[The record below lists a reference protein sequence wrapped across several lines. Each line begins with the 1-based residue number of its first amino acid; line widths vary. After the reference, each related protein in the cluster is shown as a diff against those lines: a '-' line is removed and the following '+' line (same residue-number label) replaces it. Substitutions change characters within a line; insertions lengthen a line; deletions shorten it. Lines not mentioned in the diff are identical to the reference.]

1 MRIFL
6 SYRRGDVGG
15 YAGRLADALHA
26 RMGPRSVFQDVLDIA
41 PGQDY
46 TAVIDRALDD
56 SDALLAVIGPGWL
69 TASTPQ
75 GSPRLFAA
83 DDYVRLEIARAL
95 DRDVRVVPV
104 LVGGAT
110 LPAGADLPEALQRL
124 AQRQAVVL
132 HDETWH
138 QDVDGLMRS
147 LRGKASSPT
156 QRRRGGPVALAV
168 AAPLA
173 ALGAG
178 AWWLWGPT
186 DEGGSGQEAGAEIA
200 SCPPLT
206 GDGWTAIQLSADP
219 IGGEEVEGGELIFS
233 VEAASWRPQGSAWQV
248 TLATTMEAALPSGAY
263 HGDWRYDSLVVAQRP
278 FAVTCFSPSPEFVD
292 AETVGDALIGFD
304 VACEPVGYIQ
314 LRLENDADR
323 IDVTPPTLEP
333 GEC

>member
-1 MRIFL
+1 VRIFL

-15 YAGRLADALHA
+15 YAGRLADVRHA
-26 RMGPRSVFQDVLDIA
+26 RVGPKNVFQDVLDIA

-46 TAVIDRALDD
+46 TAVIDRALDE

-69 TASTPQ
+69 PASTPQ

-104 LVGGAT
+104 LVGGAA
-110 LPAGADLPEALQRL
+110 LPAAAQLPEVLQRL

-147 LRGKASSPT
+147 LRGEPAVPT
-156 QRRRGGPVALAV
+156 QRRRRGLVVLGILLVALGV
-168 AAPLA
+168 
-173 ALGAG
+173 GG
-178 AWWLWGPT
+178 GWWLLRPT
-186 DEGGSGQEAGAEIA
+186 DDGGSGEESAAEIA
-200 SCPPLT
+200 SCASPTT
-206 GDGWTAIQLSADP
+206 GNGWTGIELSADP
-219 IGGEEVEGGELIFS
+219 SGGEAVEGGELIFS
-233 VEAASWRPQGSAWQV
+233 VEAASWRPQGTAWQV
-248 TLATTMEAALPSGAY
+248 TLETTMEAALPSGAY
-263 HGDWRYDSLVVAQRP
+263 HGDWRYDSLVVARRP
-278 FAVTCFSPSPEFVD
+278 FPVTCFSPSPEFVD
-292 AETVGDALIGFD
+292 SGTVGDARVGFD
-304 VACEPVGYIQ
+304 VACEPVGYIE